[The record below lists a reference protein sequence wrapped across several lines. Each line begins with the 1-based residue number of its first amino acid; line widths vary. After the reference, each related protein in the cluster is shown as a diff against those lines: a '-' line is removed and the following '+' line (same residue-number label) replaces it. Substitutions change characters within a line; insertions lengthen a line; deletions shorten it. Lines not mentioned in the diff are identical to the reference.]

1 MGNKTEA
8 RYKPYGSPSMFL
20 CLYLVK
26 PPVGRMTQRKNFN
39 IGEKQSCSLG
49 DIL

>member
-1 MGNKTEA
+1 MGNKREA
-8 RYKPYGSPSMFL
+8 RDKPYGSPSMFL

-26 PPVGRMTQRKNFN
+26 PPVGRMTQESFLN